1 MNQANVSLTREH
13 IDCLK
18 ALVPGTSVD
27 LQISTPTSPKRVKTT
42 YVGLMMSQCVIVQV
56 PQEAKFGMVR
66 DLLNNGVDVVVRY
79 VLEGDAGQVIAFKAQ
94 VIRVLSNPVPMLL
107 LTFPKVVQTIGL
119 RAEKRLP
126 PGIVSTID
134 IANEDKSHQINGLI
148 VDVSNT
154 GCRLAIAVAPEM
166 DGLAE
171 EQQITVTIPI
181 EDDELKIAAT
191 VKNIKRDFD
200 YVYYGLHFEQQ
211 DKLIDQ
217 LMERYFLQVE

>member
-1 MNQANVSLTREH
+1 M
-13 IDCLK
+13 
-18 ALVPGTSVD
+18 VD
-27 LQISTPTSPKRVKTT
+27 PES
-42 YVGLMMSQCVIVQV
+42 
-56 PQEAKFGMVR
+56 
-66 DLLNNGVDVVVRY
+66 
-79 VLEGDAGQVIAFKAQ
+79 FK
-94 VIRVLSNPVPMLL
+94 
-107 LTFPKVVQTIGL
+107 
-119 RAEKRLP
+119 
-126 PGIVSTID
+126 
-134 IANEDKSHQINGLI
+134 INGLI

-181 EDDELKIAAT
+181 EDDELKISAT